1 MAAGSRDRGAA
12 GTRSTA
18 GEQGWLFERP
28 PQDAECES
36 MKPPRRL
43 GKGLAA
49 LVDLHGGSL
58 VTSADDVVEDD
69 AASGSV
75 LHLLSTEPAGRPP
88 PVVPVAAVV
97 EEPVAAVPEAVAEIV
112 PEEPVEQVSEGF
124 TDEWFDPPIGG
135 FSPVSGFQ
143 RVEPA
148 TPEPEPPPE
157 PIRTVAPP
165 PPPPPEPEP
174 VRAAEPVLDDPVIVD
189 DGVFFDDV
197 VVGSFLPD
205 VDLDG

>member
-12 GTRSTA
+12 GARPTA

-58 VTSADDVVEDD
+58 VTSADDDVADD
-69 AASGSV
+69 VATGSV
-75 LHLLSTEPAGRPP
+75 LHLLSTEPAGRPA
-88 PVVPVAAVV
+88 PVAPVPVPAVV
-97 EEPVAAVPEAVAEIV
+97 EVPEAAVPEAV
-112 PEEPVEQVSEGF
+112 SEGF
-124 TDEWFDPPIGG
+124 ADEWFDPPIGG
-135 FSPVSGFQ
+135 FSPVSGFE
-143 RVEPA
+143 RVEAASPEPPVQ
-148 TPEPEPPPE
+148 PEPEP
-157 PIRTVAPP
+157 IRAVAPL
-165 PPPPPEPEP
+165 PPPPEPEP
-174 VRAAEPVLDDPVIVD
+174 VAAPEPVLDDPVIVD